1 MNEQPTTPEQVSI
14 QPDDSTQEDKE
25 SNPQPVSKPSVKI
38 QNMNHLFSN
47 IFQQMAKNVPT
58 QESEQDDDYE
68 KLVDEIDNEL
78 SDDDEDDDDD
88 YEDNRWKVFNKL
100 LDSQQI
106 LCESFMKL
114 LNEDNE

>member
-1 MNEQPTTPEQVSI
+1 MNEQPKTPEQVSM
-14 QPDDSTQEDKE
+14 QSDDSTQEDTE
-25 SNPQPVSKPSVKI
+25 SNPQLVAKPSVKI

-78 SDDDEDDDDD
+78 SDDDDDD
-88 YEDNRWKVFNKL
+88 YEDNRWEVFNKL
-100 LDSQQI
+100 LDSHQI

>member
-1 MNEQPTTPEQVSI
+1 MNEQPKTPEQVSM
-14 QPDDSTQEDKE
+14 QSDDSTQEDTETDKV
-25 SNPQPVSKPSVKI
+25 PKPSVKI

-58 QESEQDDDYE
+58 QESEHDDDYE

-78 SDDDEDDDDD
+78 SDDDDDDD
-88 YEDNRWKVFNKL
+88 YEDNRWEVFNKL
-100 LDSQQI
+100 LDSHQI